1 MRTFAGLLVLAAAC
15 GVQLASAFV
24 VTTTRPPLTSMRRS
38 STATRPETG
47 SVLSLRSSIEGGDRA
62 SPSRREALGLM
73 AGTLLLPTAA
83 FGQESYMYTPA
94 PLNGQS
100 KTVVITVSCK
110 TQDPILGP

>member
-1 MRTFAGLLVLAAAC
+1 
-15 GVQLASAFV
+15 
-24 VTTTRPPLTSMRRS
+24 
-38 STATRPETG
+38 
-47 SVLSLRSSIEGGDRA
+47 
-62 SPSRREALGLM
+62 M

-110 TQDPILGP
+110 TQDPILCP